1 LSIDSAPVWDATA
14 DVLPATMR
22 AAVFSGG
29 GRPLDLA
36 TVPRPEPGPGE
47 LLVAV
52 VACGLCHT
60 DLHYLDHGTP
70 TFKEPPLILGHEIS
84 GTVVRIGSGVGVEW
98 IGASV
103 LLSSISTCGACV
115 ACRTGHENQCAKQKM
130 LGNAVDGGFA
140 EYVTWPAR
148 DAFVVPPE
156 VPLEEG
162 CVIADALTTAY
173 HAVVRRGRVVAGET
187 VAVFGCGGLGLSAI
201 QVAVL
206 VGAKV
211 IAIDI
216 DPVKRELALQLG
228 AFATFDGNDA
238 DLAKTLRRATEGGP
252 DVAIEAIG
260 KPSVQ
265 EVALST
271 VRTGGRLVLL
281 GFAAEPMRLP
291 GGRVTFRELEIIG
304 TLGCRNVDFPVVL
317 DLVRR
322 GRLTVRPLV
331 SHRHPL
337 EDINVGFAALRRGEG
352 VRHIVVMNPSV
363 AGSHS

>member
-1 LSIDSAPVWDATA
+1 
-14 DVLPATMR
+14 MR
-22 AAVFSGG
+22 AAIFTGG
-29 GRPLDLA
+29 GRPLELA
-36 TVPRPEPGPGE
+36 TVPRPEPRAGE

-52 VACGLCHT
+52 IACGLCHT

-115 ACRTGHENQCAKQKM
+115 ACRTGHENQCGKQKM
-130 LGNAVDGGFA
+130 IGNSVDGGFA

-148 DAFVVPPE
+148 DAFVIPPE

-173 HAVVRRGRVVAGET
+173 HAVIRRGRVVAGET

-216 DPVKRELALQLG
+216 DPAKRELASRFG
-228 AFATFDGNDA
+228 ASATFDGNDP
-238 DLAKTLRRATEGGP
+238 DLAKTMRRATDGGP

-260 KPSVQ
+260 KPAVQ

-304 TLGCRNVDFPVVL
+304 TLGCRNIDFPVVL

-322 GRLTVRPLV
+322 GRLAVGPLV
-331 SHRHPL
+331 THRHTL

-352 VRHIVVMNPSV
+352 VRHIVVMDPERTV
-363 AGSHS
+363 LTGEPATG